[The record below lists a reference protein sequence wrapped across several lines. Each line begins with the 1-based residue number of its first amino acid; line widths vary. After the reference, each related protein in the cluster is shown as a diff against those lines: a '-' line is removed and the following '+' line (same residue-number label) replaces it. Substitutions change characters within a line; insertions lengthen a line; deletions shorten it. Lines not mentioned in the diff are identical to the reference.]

1 MKFGNVFNLPVSKQ
15 SKYDVTIKQS
25 YVPISALHLNISESF
40 QRFMRSQDPMK
51 DYKILSKITRSY

>member
-1 MKFGNVFNLPVSKQ
+1 MKFGNVFYLPVSKQ

>member
-1 MKFGNVFNLPVSKQ
+1 MKFGNVFYLPVSKQ

-40 QRFMRSQDPMK
+40 QKFMRSQDPMK